1 MDAMEH
7 SEAVQ
12 QMAAERYLLDEL
24 SPELRDAFEEHL
36 FDCPECTLD
45 VRAEA
50 AFLDEAKLQLPGL
63 TASSVSAAAQP
74 ASPIAALPIVEKRDW
89 LAWLRPVFNP
99 LVAGPVFAALLL
111 VVGYQNLVTYPELR
125 SASSEPRLVP
135 LTALHTATRGTA
147 PVIEADHKHGVAL
160 LVDLPGEA
168 LPEQA
173 SYSSYAFSLKDAQGK
188 PVWTSTPANG
198 AAPGTDGGAL
208 SLVIPGARLQP
219 GAYTLTVFGVTAGG
233 QSTEIARHS
242 FDIHFKD

>member
-63 TASSVSAAAQP
+63 TASSVRSAAKPVHPVP
-74 ASPIAALPIVEKRDW
+74 APPVTEKRDW

-99 LVAGPVFAALLL
+99 LVAGPAFAALLL

-125 SASSEPRLVP
+125 SASTEPRLAP
-135 LTALHTATRGTA
+135 LTALHTATRGTV
-147 PVIEADHKHGVAL
+147 PIIEAGHKQGVSL
-160 LVDLPGEA
+160 LID

-173 SYSSYAFSLKDAQGK
+173 GYTSWAFSLKDAQGRQI
-188 PVWTSTPANG
+188 WTSTQVNG
-198 AAPGTDGGAL
+198 AALGTDAGSL
-208 SLVIPGARLQP
+208 SLGIPGAGLHQ
-219 GAYTLTVFGVTAGG
+219 GAYTLTVSGVTAAG
-233 QSTEIARHS
+233 QSTEIERHS
-242 FDIHFKD
+242 FEIHFKD

>member
-1 MDAMEH
+1 MEH

-63 TASSVSAAAQP
+63 TASSARPAAKP
-74 ASPIAALPIVEKRDW
+74 VHPVVEKRDW

-125 SASSEPRLVP
+125 SASTEPRLMP
-135 LTALHTATRGTA
+135 LTALHTATRGTV
-147 PVIEADHKHGVAL
+147 PVLEADRKQGVAL
-160 LVDLPGEA
+160 LVDLP
-168 LPEQA
+168 EQA
-173 SYSSYAFSLKDAQGK
+173 GYTSYAFSLKDAQGK
-188 PVWTSTPANG
+188 QVWNSDSANA
-198 AAPGTDGGAL
+198 AAPGTDGGSL
-208 SLVIPGARLQP
+208 SLVIPGAKLQQ
-219 GAYTLTVFGVTAGG
+219 GAYTLTVAGVTAAG
-233 QSTEIARHS
+233 QSTEIERHS
-242 FDIHFKD
+242 FEIHFKD

>member
-1 MDAMEH
+1 MEH

-63 TASSVSAAAQP
+63 TASSVRATAKP
-74 ASPIAALPIVEKRDW
+74 APPIAEKRDW

-111 VVGYQNLVTYPELR
+111 VVGYQNFVTYPELR

-135 LTALHTATRGTA
+135 LTALHTATRGTV
-147 PVIEADHKHGVAL
+147 PVIEADHKQGVAL
-160 LVDLPGEA
+160 LVDLPGQA

-173 SYSSYAFSLKDAQGK
+173 GYSSYAFSLKDAQGK
-188 PVWTSTPANG
+188 QVWTSTSTDG
-198 AAPGTDGGAL
+198 AAPGTDGGSL
-208 SLVIPGARLQP
+208 SLVIPGARLQQ
-219 GAYTLTVFGVTAGG
+219 GAYTLTVSGVTAGG
-233 QSTEIARHS
+233 QSVEIERHS
-242 FDIHFKD
+242 FEIHFKD